1 MINRTKNSPGLERDF
16 SRHYHNFVLNRMVD
30 ADTGSAMVTNS
41 HCRSG
46 NPTSDAFIT
55 IHKFQRSKIGAVF
68 ILFMLHN
75 QYYYRYNIQ

>member
-1 MINRTKNSPGLERDF
+1 
-16 SRHYHNFVLNRMVD
+16 MVD
-30 ADTGSAMVTNS
+30 ADIGSAMVTNS

-55 IHKFQRSKIGAVF
+55 IHKFQRSKTGAVF